1 MDDQLR
7 PQLAGW
13 LNHYNT
19 KMGRLPA
26 AAAPTPASVR
36 DGLTRLSR
44 NLLTEIPPLALIV
57 DAAIN
62 GTDGPIPL
70 RIYHPAPDETLPV
83 LIYLHGGGHV
93 SGSLA
98 VFDPI
103 CRKIALAARRL
114 VIGVDYRLAPEN
126 PYPAALHDAT
136 AVLAGYGELLQ
147 RLGLHHVPDLALAGD
162 SAGGALA
169 ATLVH
174 RNPVGAIDHLALIY
188 PLLDY
193 TLSQPSME
201 LFARGHLL
209 EKSRILWALDRYFQG
224 GEDRRAA
231 SPLFMDIPPSFP
243 RTYIATAGCCP
254 LRDEA
259 RCYGERLRAHGAEVV
274 GQHFPGMVHAFL
286 HLETL
291 IAADCRQLYT
301 TLGLF
306 LQRRT

>member
-7 PQLAGW
+7 QQLAGW
-13 LNHYNT
+13 LDNYNI
-19 KMGRLPA
+19 KMRRLA
-26 AAAPTPASVR
+26 AAAVPTAASMR
-36 DGLTRLSR
+36 DGLARLSR

-62 GTDGPIPL
+62 GRHGPVPL
-70 RIYHPAPDETLPV
+70 RIYHPDPGEALPV
-83 LIYLHGGGHV
+83 LVYLHGGGHV

-103 CRKIALAARRL
+103 CRKIALAAQRV
-114 VIGVDYRLAPEN
+114 VIGVDYRLAPEY
-126 PYPAALHDAT
+126 PYPAALHDAA
-136 AVLAGYGELLQ
+136 AVLAGYGEVLQ
-147 RLGLHHVPDLALAGD
+147 RLGLSHVADLALVGD

-169 ATLVH
+169 ATLAH
-174 RNPVGAIDHLALIY
+174 RGPVGGVHHLALIY

-193 TLSQPSME
+193 TLSQPSVE
-201 LFARGHLL
+201 LFARGYLV
-209 EKSRILWALDRYFQG
+209 EKERIVWALDRYFQG

-243 RTYIATAGCCP
+243 RTFIATAGCCP

-259 RCYGERLRAHGAEVV
+259 WCYGERLRAHGKEAA

-286 HLETL
+286 HLEAL
-291 IAADCRQLYT
+291 VAADCRQLYAA
-301 TLGLF
+301 LGLF
-306 LQRRT
+306 LQRRE

>member
-13 LNHYNT
+13 LDNYNI
-19 KMGRLPA
+19 KMGRLA
-26 AAAPTPASVR
+26 AVGAPTPASVR
-36 DGLTRLSR
+36 DGFTRLSR

-57 DAAIN
+57 DSAV
-62 GTDGPIPL
+62 DGRHGPVPL
-70 RIYHPAPDETLPV
+70 RIYHPDPNESLPV

-103 CRKIALAARRL
+103 CRKIALATRRL
-114 VIGVDYRLAPEN
+114 VIAVDYRLAPEH

-136 AVLAGYGELLQ
+136 AVLAKYGEVLQ
-147 RLGLHHVPDLALAGD
+147 RHGLNHVADLALAGD

-174 RNPVGAIDHLALIY
+174 RSPVGVIHHLALIY

-201 LFARGHLL
+201 LFARGYLL
-209 EKSRILWALDRYFQG
+209 EKARILWALDHYFQA
-224 GEDRRAA
+224 GEDRRGA
-231 SPLFMDIPPSFP
+231 SPLFMDIPPSLP

-259 RCYGERLRAHGAEVV
+259 RCYEERLRAHGGEVV
-274 GQHFPGMVHAFL
+274 WQDFPGMVHAFL

-291 IAADCRQLYT
+291 IADDCRQLYA
-301 TLGLF
+301 TLGRF
-306 LQRRT
+306 LQSLP

>member
-13 LNHYNT
+13 LDNYNI
-19 KMGRLPA
+19 KMGRLAA

-36 DGLTRLSR
+36 DGLTRLGR
-44 NLLTEIPPLALIV
+44 NMLTEIPPLALVV
-57 DAAIN
+57 DAAVN
-62 GTDGPIPL
+62 ALHGPVPL
-70 RIYHPAPDETLPV
+70 RIYHPEPDEALPV
-83 LIYLHGGGHV
+83 LVYLHGGGHV

-114 VIGVDYRLAPEN
+114 VIAVDYRLAPEH
-126 PYPAALHDAT
+126 PYPTALHDAM
-136 AVLAGYGELLQ
+136 AVLAGYDEVLQ
-147 RLGLHHVPDLALAGD
+147 RLGLSHVADLALAGD

-174 RNPVGAIDHLALIY
+174 SGLAAAVHHLALIY

-201 LFARGHLL
+201 LFARGYLL
-209 EKSRILWALDRYFQG
+209 EKERIIWALDCYFQG

-231 SPLFMDIPPSFP
+231 SPLFMDIPSSFP
-243 RTYIATAGCCP
+243 RTFIATAGYCP

-259 RCYGERLRAHGAEVV
+259 WCYGERLRAHGGEVV
-274 GQHFPGMVHAFL
+274 CQEFPGTVHAFL
-286 HLETL
+286 HLEKL
-291 IAADCRQLYT
+291 IADDCRQLYA
-301 TLGLF
+301 TLGRF
-306 LQRRT
+306 LQSLP

>member
-13 LNHYNT
+13 LDNYNI
-19 KMGRLPA
+19 KMGRF
-26 AAAPTPASVR
+26 AAAPTPAAVR

-44 NLLTEIPPLALIV
+44 NMLSDIPPLALIA

-62 GTDGPIPL
+62 GMDGPVPV
-70 RIYHPAPDETLPV
+70 RIYHPDPGETLPV
-83 LIYLHGGGHV
+83 LVYLHGGGHI

-103 CRKIALAARRL
+103 CRKIALATRRQ
-114 VIGVDYRLAPEN
+114 VISVDYRLAPEH
-126 PYPAALHDAT
+126 PYPAALDDAT
-136 AVLAGYGELLQ
+136 VVLARYSEVL
-147 RLGLHHVPDLALAGD
+147 LGLGLNHVADLALAGD

-174 RNPVGAIDHLALIY
+174 RGQAGAVRHLVLIY

-193 TLSQPSME
+193 TLSQPSVE
-201 LFARGHLL
+201 LFSQGYLL
-209 EKSRILWALDRYFQG
+209 EKERILWAIDHYFQG
-224 GEDRRAA
+224 NEDRHAA

-243 RTYIATAGCCP
+243 RTFIATAGCCP

-259 RCYGERLRAHGAEVV
+259 RCYGERLRAHGVEVV
-274 GQHFPGMVHAFL
+274 RQHYPSMVHAFL
-286 HLETL
+286 HLEKL
-291 IAADCRQLYT
+291 IAADCRQLYA
-301 TLGLF
+301 TLSRF
-306 LQRRT
+306 LQSPP